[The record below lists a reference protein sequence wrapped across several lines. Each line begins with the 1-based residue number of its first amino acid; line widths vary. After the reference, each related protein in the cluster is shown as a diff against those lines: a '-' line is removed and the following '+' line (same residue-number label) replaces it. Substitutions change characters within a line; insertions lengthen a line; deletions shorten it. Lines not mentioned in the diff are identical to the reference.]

1 MFIDNLLFQDKKGG
15 SSLFVG
21 AGLLR
26 QKTCGQGWQMG
37 AKPAAVKSRKAPFY
51 VPLER
56 AGLAKSRIRC

>member
-26 QKTCGQGWQMG
+26 QKTCGQVGKW
-37 AKPAAVKSRKAPFY
+37 APS
-51 VPLER
+51 LQ
-56 AGLAKSRIRC
+56 L